1 MFFAKNALISI
12 KPPWAQLT
20 AYDLNSGTIKWQAP
34 LGAVPALADKGITNT
49 GNNYRVHRN
58 GPVVTAGGLIFIA
71 TFADRAVRAF
81 DKDTGKVLWEKPMR
95 ANFAGIPSV
104 YEAGSKQYVAFFG
117 GAGEKAD
124 PGIISW
130 VPADPGTQGYYV
142 FALP

>member
-1 MFFAKNALISI
+1 LIAI
-12 KPPWAQLT
+12 APPWSQLT
-20 AYDLNSGTIKWQAP
+20 AYDLNSGTIRWQAP
-34 LGAVPALADKGITNT
+34 LGAVPALAEKGITGT

-71 TFADRAVRAF
+71 TFADRTVRAF
-81 DKDTGKVLWEKPMR
+81 DKDTGKVLWEKPME

-104 YEAGSKQYVAFFG
+104 YDVAGKEYVAFFG

-130 VPADPGTQGYYV
+130 KPAAPDAQGYYV
-142 FALP
+142 FTLPGTR